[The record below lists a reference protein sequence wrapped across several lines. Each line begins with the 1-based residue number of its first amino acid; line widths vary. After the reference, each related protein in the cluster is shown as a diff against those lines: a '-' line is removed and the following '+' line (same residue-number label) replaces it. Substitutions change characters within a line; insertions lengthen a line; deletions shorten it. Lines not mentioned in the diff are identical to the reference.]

1 MWSACDEWDLLER
14 KRQLKN
20 KQTTAGWC
28 MALGLLAGATSG
40 CLSDADV
47 DDWALSGIDGERVD
61 VGLASEGEESD
72 EFGTLAAP
80 LRQTGSPTY
89 VGFPAA
95 HLTTAQEA
103 FAIVRSRIWNTTSS
117 GQFLSSMKNSIM
129 SATFTYPEQM
139 LAFLRRDV
147 PTRIEY
153 LTGCVDPDTGKPKC
167 CGLGHAAPAETIYMD
182 DCTFNYADSRQTN
195 EGIPNE
201 NIIAD
206 ALIHELTHTSG
217 PFLLPRGNGHPGPE
231 EVVNGTGD
239 CPGGCIERQMA
250 VTNVVSSSLFDTTP
264 MDWNYGTAPNFIPDR
279 SVMATQTSEITLA
292 PVGTF
297 YNTQQPA
304 ENHCFIPEKGIGIVG
319 RSGSSVDALGM
330 YCRDGS
336 GVEGANA
343 PTGAS
348 TGTAFQYKCPAN
360 EVLVGL
366 RGTAGWWI
374 HSVQPICALSAAVA
388 AGGYSSNVSP
398 PSFGAAGAHAFE
410 RLCPPFQIVKGTRL
424 RTNDVVRTIDVLC
437 QRHDS
442 LRDAYTTGATR
453 LGGTGGDTIDDD
465 HCPSRSVM
473 DKLWGVGDDVDN
485 RLHRLGAGCAKVSNT
500 CQGCQITV
508 SSSSNNVNHM
518 TPFRGFQPIEGTGI
532 GRTGACSGTDSV
544 LVGLTTWTSA
554 GSVRAVRGTCAASA
568 SLWSIGSSTVTTT
581 TAQVGTPP
589 AGSTQQSFT
598 CPSRSFLTGWRMAEG
613 PNLMSITP
621 RCRTF

>member
-1 MWSACDEWDLLER
+1 MSEICQKDCETVIR
-14 KRQLKN
+14 KLAAR
-20 KQTTAGWC
+20 GWWV
-28 MALGLLAGATSG
+28 ALGLMAGATNG
-40 CLSDADV
+40 CLSEGDV
-47 DDWALSGIDGERVD
+47 DEWALSGADGERID
-61 VGLASEGEESD
+61 VHVSESDASD

-89 VGFPAA
+89 VNCSGAD
-95 HLTTAQEA
+95 LTTAQQA
-103 FAIVRSRIWNTTSS
+103 FGIVRNRLWNATSS
-117 GQFLSSMKNSIM
+117 AQFNSCMKKSIM

-139 LAFLRRDV
+139 LALLRQDV
-147 PTRIEY
+147 PTTIEC
-153 LTGCVDPDTGKPKC
+153 LTGCVDDNGAPVC
-167 CGLGHAAPAETIYMD
+167 CGSGNGSSSETIYLG
-182 DCTFNYADSRQTN
+182 DCTFNYADTREAN

-201 NIIAD
+201 NIVAD
-206 ALIHELTHTSG
+206 LLIHELTHTKG
-217 PFLLPRGNGHPGPE
+217 QYLLPRGNGHPGPE
-231 EVVNGTGD
+231 APVNGTGD
-239 CPGGCIERQMA
+239 CVEGCSERQMA
-250 VTNVVSSSLFDTTP
+250 VTNVASSCLFDTTP
-264 MDWNYGTAPNFIPDR
+264 MDWNYATAPNFIPDR
-279 SVMATQTSEITLA
+279 DVMATQTGEVTLA
-292 PVGTF
+292 PAGTF

-319 RSGSSVDALGM
+319 RSGSSIDALGM
-330 YCRDGS
+330 FCRDGS

-374 HSVQPICALSAAVA
+374 HSVQPVCALSTSVA
-388 AGGYSSNVSP
+388 AGGQASNVSP
-398 PSFGAAGAHAFE
+398 PSFGGTGAHAFE

-437 QRHDS
+437 QRHDA
-442 LRDAYTTGATR
+442 LRDAYTTGTTR
-453 LGGTGGDTIDDD
+453 LGGTGGATIDDD

-473 DKLWGVGDDVDN
+473 DKLWGVGDDVNN
-485 RLHRLGAGCAKVSNT
+485 RLLRLGAGCAKVSNS
-500 CQGCQITV
+500 CQGCEITV

-518 TPFRGFQPIEGTGI
+518 TPFRGFQPVEDTGV
-532 GRTGACSGTDSV
+532 GRTAACSGTDSV
-544 LVGLTTWTSA
+544 LVGLTAWSSGGA
-554 GSVRAVRGTCAASA
+554 VRAVRGICAASA
-568 SLWSIGSSTVTTT
+568 SLWSTGGSTATSN

-613 PNLMSITP
+613 PDLMSITP

>member
-1 MWSACDEWDLLER
+1 V
-14 KRQLKN
+14 
-20 KQTTAGWC
+20 
-28 MALGLLAGATSG
+28 AGATSG
-40 CLSDADV
+40 CLSEGDV
-47 DDWALSGIDGERVD
+47 DDWALSGVDGEPID
-61 VGLASEGEESD
+61 VALAGDGEESD
-72 EFGTLAAP
+72 ELGTLAAP

-89 VGFPAA
+89 VGCSAA
-95 HLTTAQEA
+95 NLTTAQQA
-103 FAIVRSRIWNTTSS
+103 FAIVRNRIWSAI
-117 GQFLSSMKNSIM
+117 GAAQFRACLKNSIM

-139 LAFLRRDV
+139 LEFLRQDV
-147 PTRIEY
+147 PTKIQCV
-153 LTGCVDPDTGKPKC
+153 TGNSGNE
-167 CGLGHAAPAETIYMD
+167 ANEETIYLGTND
-182 DCTFNYADSRQTN
+182 FAYADGREAN

-201 NIIAD
+201 NIMAD
-206 ALIHELTHTSG
+206 VLIHELTHTKG
-217 PFLLPRGNGHPGPE
+217 NYLLPRGNGHPGPE
-231 EVVNGTGD
+231 EAVNGTGD

-250 VTNVVSSSLFDTTP
+250 VTNVVTSCLFDITP
-264 MDWNYGTAPNFIPDR
+264 MDWNYGTAPNFVPDR
-279 SVMATQTSEITLA
+279 SVMASQTGEVTLA
-292 PVGTF
+292 PAGTF

-348 TGTAFQYKCPAN
+348 TGTAFQYKCPAD

-374 HSVQPICALSAAVA
+374 HSIQPICALSTSVA
-388 AGGYSSNVSP
+388 AGGYDTNVSP
-398 PSFGAAGAHAFE
+398 PSFGGAGAHAFS
-410 RLCPPFQIVKGTRL
+410 RLCPQFHIVKGTRL

-437 QRHDS
+437 QRHDA

-473 DKLWGVGDDVDN
+473 DKLWGVTDDVDD

-500 CQGCQITV
+500 CPDCQITV

-518 TPFRGFQPIEGTGI
+518 TPFRGFQPPEGTGV
-532 GRTGACSGTDSV
+532 GRTGVCSGTDSV
-544 LVGLTTWTSA
+544 LVGLTTWSSA

-568 SLWSIGSSTVTTT
+568 SLWSIGSSTATTT